1 MKTIEIDARGLLPP
15 EPMVKIL
22 EAVAGLAQGAELHA
36 RTDRRPMHL
45 FPQLEAR
52 GFLAKCA
59 EQSDGSFLTLIRH
72 A

>member
-1 MKTIEIDARGLLPP
+1 MKVIEVDARGLLPP
-15 EPMVKIL
+15 EPMVRIL
-22 EAVAGLAQGAELHA
+22 EAVSGLDADGELHA

-52 GFLAKCA
+52 GFKA
-59 EQSDGSFLTLIRH
+59 ECTDQPDGSFLTLIRH

>member
-1 MKTIEIDARGLLPP
+1 MKVIEVDARGLLPP
-15 EPMVKIL
+15 EPMVRIL
-22 EAVAGLAQGAELHA
+22 EAVTELRPEGELRA

-52 GFLAKCA
+52 GFSA
-59 EQSDGSFLTLIRH
+59 ECSEQPDGSFLTLIRH